1 VARYLGGR
9 IELVRADITTLDVD
23 AIVNAANSSLLGGGG
38 VDGAIHRAAGPRLLE
53 ETDTLGGTPPG
64 TAKITAGYELPAR
77 HVIHAV
83 GPIWRGGDS
92 GEDATLEGAYRRS
105 LELATEHALES
116 IAFPSISTGIYGFPL
131 ERATRIAHAT
141 ARDWLAA
148 NEQPRLVVFCVFSER
163 DLGIHE
169 AIAAEVFG
177 PPD

>member
-1 VARYLGGR
+1 MARYLGGR
-9 IELVRADITTLDVD
+9 IKLVRADITTLDVD

-53 ETDTLGGTPPG
+53 ETRTLGGTPPG
-64 TAKITAGYELPAR
+64 TAKITAGYDLPAR

-131 ERATRIAHAT
+131 ERATRIAHTT
-141 ARDWLAA
+141 ARAWLAA

-163 DLGIHE
+163 DLGIQG